1 MELPKLYSIKPWE
14 RKRALMVKITEELIR
29 LDVKKFPNICMQ
41 IENDNSKVE
50 LIDTIIVNTYSNMG
64 VYSIKEAIS
73 TLEVTLNN

>member
-14 RKRALMVKITEELIR
+14 RKKVLIVKITDSLLR
-29 LDVKKFPNICMQ
+29 LDAKKFPNICMQ

-50 LIDTIIVNTYSNMG
+50 LIDTIIVNIYSNMG

>member
-1 MELPKLYSIKPWE
+1 MDLPKLYSIKPWE
-14 RKRALMVKITEELIR
+14 RKKVLIVKITDSLLR
-29 LDVKKFPNICMQ
+29 LDAKKFPNICMQ

>member
-14 RKRALMVKITEELIR
+14 RKKALIVKITDHLLR

-41 IENDNSKVE
+41 IENVE

-64 VYSIKEAIS
+64 VYSIKEALS